1 MRTASTVL
9 FVSGDPAETI
19 AFERILG
26 EHMVLKRVQDLAEL
40 KAVLGNGNHYDAVL
54 CGGSFRKCD
63 WKDALRYVLQGSPDF
78 PLIISRR
85 VATEREW
92 VEVLGA
98 GAFDLL
104 PTPHVERSVLPLLED
119 AVASYE
125 ARHWKNHLQR
135 RLSPRQARQER
146 IGATNASGQ
155 VRGGTGRISHLRRVP
170 DMMSVGLSPD

>member
-1 MRTASTVL
+1 MRSDSTVL

-19 AFERILG
+19 AFEKILN
-26 EHMVLKRVQDLAEL
+26 EYMVLKRAQDLAEL

-54 CGGSFRKCD
+54 CGGSFQKND
-63 WKDALRYVLQGSPDF
+63 WKDALRYVLQGSPNF

-85 VATEREW
+85 IGTEREW

-104 PTPHVERSVLPLLED
+104 PAPHEECSVLPLLES

-125 ARHWKNHLQR
+125 AGHRRNGLQR
-135 RLSPRQARQER
+135 RLSPKQARHER
-146 IGATNASGQ
+146 SGASIASGQ
-155 VRGGTGRISHLRRVP
+155 ARVRRGGISHLRSVP
-170 DMMSVGLSPD
+170 EVMSVEL